1 MDDGFNGQI
10 VKVATETKRCVFFS
24 MQLWLWSAFNLN
36 LINRFISRKDVKM
49 RGISFEI
56 KNEYGRYILD
66 ILTNLISAT
75 WHWSIGPGESYK
87 IENGTLGANLFPDDT
102 ILNGLSFLNCISVD
116 EYYVIFADLKA
127 FPQREDVVE
136 IKSYEDFLKSSCE
149 MVLLIIDSSYVS
161 LFVKEESIIDKLFER
176 ATASYYTNIQ
186 LITDENDTRSCLTVW
201 G

>member
-1 MDDGFNGQI
+1 
-10 VKVATETKRCVFFS
+10 
-24 MQLWLWSAFNLN
+24 
-36 LINRFISRKDVKM
+36 
-49 RGISFEI
+49 
-56 KNEYGRYILD
+56 
-66 ILTNLISAT
+66 T

-149 MVLLIIDSSYVS
+149 MVLLIIDSSYV
-161 LFVKEESIIDKLFER
+161 
-176 ATASYYTNIQ
+176 
-186 LITDENDTRSCLTVW
+186 
-201 G
+201 